1 MEALQPQQ
9 FPAGTAQR
17 PHGRAR
23 IDYSGVPEAV
33 PRCGDG
39 SAYVEPTAG
48 DGKCAIHS
56 VAGQRTGNE
65 FFHHNASEF
74 VRNALGT
81 DAAVFC
87 ERLDGHNLLGELKET
102 LWKEL

>member
-1 MEALQPQQ
+1 MEALQPKR

-17 PHGRAR
+17 PHDRAR

-39 SAYVEPTAG
+39 TAYVERTAG
-48 DGKCAIHS
+48 DGKCAIRS
-56 VAGQRTGNE
+56 VAGQRTGNQL
-65 FFHHNASEF
+65 FHHNASEF

-81 DAAVFC
+81 DAAVLASGLMTTTCFANSGK
-87 ERLDGHNLLGELKET
+87 LFGKSS
-102 LWKEL
+102 